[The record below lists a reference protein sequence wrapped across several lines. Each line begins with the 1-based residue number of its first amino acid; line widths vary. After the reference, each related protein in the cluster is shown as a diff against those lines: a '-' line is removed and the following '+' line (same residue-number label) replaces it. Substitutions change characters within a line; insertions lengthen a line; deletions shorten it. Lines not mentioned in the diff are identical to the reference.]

1 MANRIKPAILKG
13 TRDYLPGDAVKRE
26 YIIEKLKTIF
36 RKYGFD
42 PLETPSIELWDT
54 LGGKYGEDAEM
65 LIYRF
70 KDHGGRDVG
79 LRYDL
84 TVPLS
89 RVIAMHQE
97 IPKPFKRYQIAPVW
111 RADSPQKGRY
121 REFYQCDFD
130 IVGSSSLMADA
141 EIIAIVFES
150 LVSLGF
156 KDFVIRINSR
166 KVIRGLVEVAG
177 IPVEREQETART
189 IDKLD
194 KIGVPGVLKELERSG
209 FERGSIEK
217 IEKIITVD
225 FNSNIEALEFADE
238 FFKDSESGL
247 KGIYEL
253 RELLEFIQILGVPE
267 KNISIDLSL
276 ARGLDYYTG
285 PIYEAVLRGVTL
297 PSVSGGG
304 RYDGLI
310 KIFSGRDFPATG
322 GSLGLERIYQGLVDL
337 DLLPDSLKTHTHV
350 LVTVFNKKFVKES
363 ASLAKKLREHGLN
376 VDLYLGK
383 KNLRAQLGYANDRGI
398 RFAIFYGPDE
408 MEGGVV
414 TLKDLKLETQ
424 KRVRVEEVVEIIKEA
439 FYGG

>member
-1 MANRIKPAILKG
+1 MASKIKPAILKG
-13 TRDYLPGDAVKRE
+13 TRDYLPEDAVKRE
-26 YIIEKLKTIF
+26 YIIEKLKKVF

-150 LVSLGF
+150 LFSLGF
-156 KDFVIRINSR
+156 KDFSIRINSR
-166 KVIRGLVEVAG
+166 KVIRGLVEVSG
-177 IPVEREQETART
+177 IPLEREHETARI

-194 KIGVPGVLKELERSG
+194 KIGVSGVLKELESNEFG
-209 FERGSIEK
+209 ENSIEK
-217 IEKIITVD
+217 IEKIITAE
-225 FNSNIEALEFADE
+225 FESNAAALEFAE
-238 FFKDSESGL
+238 GFFKESESGI
-247 KGIYEL
+247 KGIDEL
-253 RELLEFIQILGVPE
+253 KELLEYLRILGVPE
-267 KNISIDLSL
+267 NNIVIDLSL

-285 PIYEAVLRGVTL
+285 PIYEAILKGVSL

-310 KIFSGRDFPATG
+310 KIFSGKDYPATG

-337 DLLPDSLKTHTHV
+337 NLLPDPLRTHTHV

-363 ASLAKKLREHGLN
+363 ASLAKRLREEGLN

-408 MEGGVV
+408 MEAGVI

-424 KRVRVEEVVEIIKEA
+424 RQVKIDEIAKIIKEA
-439 FYGG
+439 IYGD

>member
-1 MANRIKPAILKG
+1 MAKRVKPAVLKG
-13 TRDYLPGDAVKRE
+13 TRDYLPEDAVRRE
-26 YIIEKLKTIF
+26 FIVEQLKKVF

-42 PLETPSIELWDT
+42 PLETPSIELWET

-89 RVIAMHQE
+89 RVIAMHPD

-130 IVGSSSLMADA
+130 IVGTSSLMADA
-141 EIIAIVFES
+141 EIIAIVYES
-150 LVSLGF
+150 LHTLGF
-156 KDFVIRINSR
+156 KKFTIKVNSR
-166 KVIRGLVEVAG
+166 KVIRGLIEIAE
-177 IPVEREQETART
+177 IPVEKEHETARI

-194 KIGVPGVLKELERSG
+194 KIGVDGVIEELADKGYSNTAISKIQQIITAEFKSNDEALSFGQNFFGESGLAGISELKELL
-209 FERGSIEK
+209 
-217 IEKIITVD
+217 D
-225 FNSNIEALEFADE
+225 Y
-238 FFKDSESGL
+238 L
-247 KGIYEL
+247 K
-253 RELLEFIQILGVPE
+253 ILGVPE
-267 KNISIDLSL
+267 THIRVDLSL

-285 PIYEAVLRGVTL
+285 PIYEAVLEDVSL

-322 GSLGLERIYQGLVDL
+322 GSLGLERIYQGLL
-337 DLLPDSLKTHTHV
+337 DLGILPDMKTHTHV
-350 LVTVFNKKFVKES
+350 LVTVFRKEFIHDS
-363 ASLAKKLREHGLN
+363 ARLAKKLRDEGLN

-383 KNLRAQLGYANDRGI
+383 KNLRAQLGYASDRGI
-398 RFAIFYGPDE
+398 PFAVFYGPDE
-408 MEGGVV
+408 IEAGEV
-414 TLKDLKLETQ
+414 TLKNLKTETQ
-424 KRVRVEEVVEIIKEA
+424 ERMKIEEAVRVIKEEIH
-439 FYGG
+439 GD

>member
-1 MANRIKPAILKG
+1 MAKRVKPAVLKG
-13 TRDYLPGDAVKRE
+13 TRDYLPEDAVRRE
-26 YIIEKLKTIF
+26 YIVEKLRKIF

-42 PLETPSIELWDT
+42 PLETPAIELWDT

-70 KDHGGRDVG
+70 RDHGGRDVG

-89 RVIAMHQE
+89 RVIAMNPD

-130 IVGSSSLMADA
+130 IVGTTSLMADA
-141 EIIAIVFES
+141 EIIAVVYES
-150 LVSLGF
+150 LSSLGF
-156 KDFVIRINSR
+156 KRFSIKINSR
-166 KVIRGLVEVAG
+166 KVIRGLIETAG
-177 IPVEREQETART
+177 IPIEKEHETARI

-194 KIGVPGVLKELERSG
+194 KIGVAGVLKELEEKG
-209 FERGSIEK
+209 YAPASIEK
-217 IEKIITVD
+217 IEEIITSQ
-225 FNSNIEALEFADE
+225 FNSNEDALEFGKN
-238 FFKDSESGL
+238 FFGESGL
-247 KGIYEL
+247 AGISEL
-253 RELLEFIQILGVPE
+253 EELLDYLKILGVPDTH
-267 KNISIDLSL
+267 ILVDLSL

-285 PIYEAVLRGVTL
+285 PIYEAVLKDVSL

-322 GSLGLERIYQGLVDL
+322 GSLGLERIYQGLLDL
-337 DLLPDSLKTHTHV
+337 DILPDVKTHTHV
-350 LVTVFNKKFVKES
+350 LVTVFKKDYLKES
-363 ASLAKKLREHGLN
+363 ARLARSLREKGLN

-398 RFAIFYGPDE
+398 PFAIFFGPDE
-408 MEGGVV
+408 IESGEV
-414 TLKDLKLETQ
+414 TLKDLKKESQ
-424 KRVRVEEVVEIIKEA
+424 ERMKIEEAVRVIKEA
-439 FYGG
+439 VYGN

>member
-1 MANRIKPAILKG
+1 MGRRIKPAILKG
-13 TRDYLPGDAVKRE
+13 TRDYLPEDAVRRE
-26 YIIEKLKTIF
+26 FIIDRLKKIF

-54 LGGKYGEDAEM
+54 LGGKYGEDAEI

-89 RVIAMHQE
+89 RVIAMHQD

-141 EIIAIVFES
+141 EILAIVYES
-150 LVSLGF
+150 LSSLGF
-156 KDFVIRINSR
+156 EDFSIRINSR
-166 KVIRGLVEVAG
+166 KIIRGLVEVSG
-177 IPVEREQETART
+177 IPIEREHETARI

-194 KIGVPGVLKELERSG
+194 KIGVTGVLNELESNG
-209 FERGSIEK
+209 FKKESIKK
-217 IEKIITVD
+217 IEKIITLK
-225 FNSNIEALEFADE
+225 FESNVEAIEFARE
-238 FFKDSESGL
+238 FFKDSESGSA
-247 KGIYEL
+247 GVEEL
-253 RELLEFIQILGVPE
+253 EQLLEFIDILGVPE
-267 KNISIDLSL
+267 GNVSVDLSL

-285 PIYEAVLRGVTL
+285 PIYEAVLKGVSL

-322 GSLGLERIYQGLVDL
+322 GSLGLERIYQGLIDL

-350 LVTVFNKKFVKES
+350 LVTVFNKKFMKES
-363 ASLAKKLREHGLN
+363 ASLARKLREEGLN

-408 MEGGVV
+408 MQAGVV

-424 KRVRVEEVVEIIKEA
+424 KQVKINEVAEIIKEA
-439 FYGG
+439 IYGN

>member
-1 MANRIKPAILKG
+1 MAKRVKPAILKG
-13 TRDYLPGDAVKRE
+13 TRDYLPPDSVRRE
-26 YIIEKLKTIF
+26 YIIGKLKGIF

-42 PLETPSIELWDT
+42 PLETPSIELWET

-89 RVIAMHQE
+89 RVIAMHPE

-130 IVGSSSLMADA
+130 IVGSTSLMADA
-141 EIIAIVFES
+141 EIIAIVYES
-150 LVSLGF
+150 LASLGF
-156 KDFVIRINSR
+156 KKFTIKVNSR
-166 KVIRGLVEVAG
+166 KVVRGLIETAG
-177 IPVEREQETART
+177 IDIEKEHETARI

-194 KIGVPGVLKELERSG
+194 KIGVEGVLKELSDKG
-209 FERGSIEK
+209 YKSDAIAK
-217 IEKIITVD
+217 IEKIISTHFD
-225 FNSNIEALEFADE
+225 SNEEAIEFGEE
-238 FFKDSESGL
+238 FFKDSEAGVA
-247 KGIYEL
+247 GINEL
-253 RELLEFIQILGVPE
+253 TDLLEFLQILGVPE
-267 KNISIDLSL
+267 EFVKIDLSL

-285 PIYEAVLRGVTL
+285 PIYEAVLEDVSL

-304 RYDGLI
+304 RYDNLI
-310 KIFSGRDFPATG
+310 KIFSGRDLPATG

-337 DLLPDSLKTHTHV
+337 NLLPDSLKTHTHV
-350 LVTVFNKKFVKES
+350 LVTVFNKKFLKES
-363 ASLAKKLREHGLN
+363 AKLAARLRDEGLN

-383 KNLRAQLGYANDRGI
+383 KNLRAQLGYASDRGI

-408 MEGGVV
+408 MEAGVV
-414 TLKDLKLETQ
+414 TLKDLTKETQ
-424 KRVRVEEVVEIIKEA
+424 NQVKIEEVARIIKGEIN
-439 FYGG
+439 GD